1 MAENPISKPVRSG
14 PIFFAVWIGAVVIV
28 LCALGGLVLARDIWV
43 AHQTSS
49 LEQQESEGPVVV
61 VVPVSREPLTRKIT
75 YPGDVHGY
83 FESPIYAKVAGYVD
97 KMLVDK
103 GDRVKKNQ
111 LLATIVS
118 PELDHQVN
126 DAYATYQI
134 NAITNRRYQ
143 ELVHQ
148 SVVPQETADQTK
160 AAMEESHAQ
169 WMSLKAQQAYERVLA
184 PYDGVIT
191 ARNLDPGALVALQT
205 AQASTTP
212 PIYSMATLR
221 PVRIYVQMPQDDAA
235 FIHDGDLAEITV
247 SQLPRHQFSGSVTRH
262 PQALMQQTRTMLV
275 EVDLPNQDLMLLPGM
290 FAHMT
295 ITLKGNSAAPL
306 VPDEALVFEN
316 NKIYVPIIN
325 GNRIKL
331 VEVALGYDD
340 GINCQVVKGLNGDE
354 KVALN
359 LGQAARDGEIVRPL
373 QANASAQ

>member
-1 MAENPISKPVRSG
+1 M
-14 PIFFAVWIGAVVIV
+14 FFAIWIGAVVIV

-43 AHQTSS
+43 SHQTSS

-61 VVPVSREPLTRKIT
+61 VVPVSREPLTRTIT

-143 ELVHQ
+143 ELVR
-148 SVVPQETADQTK
+148 SAVVPQETADQTK

-169 WMSLKAQQAYERVLA
+169 WMSLKAQQAYERVLS

-212 PIYSMATLR
+212 PIYSMATLQ

-235 FIHDGDLAEITV
+235 FIHDGDLAEIAV
-247 SQLPRHQFSGSVTRH
+247 SQLPRRQFTGSVTRH

-275 EVDLPNQDLMLLPGM
+275 EVDLPNQDLLLLPGM

-295 ITLKGNSAAPL
+295 ITLKGNSSAPL

-316 NKIYVPIIN
+316 NKIYVPVIN
-325 GNRIKL
+325 GERIKL

-340 GINCQVVKGLNGDE
+340 GIKAQVVKGLNGDE

-373 QANASAQ
+373 ESTRTSDNR